1 MDIDRRQF
9 IICDKKIEKENFFCI
24 PLDSG
29 LFLSYHKDLPVKKVS
44 DNLILGHAFPVSSEY
59 PVAENPHC
67 PIEKQIEKWA
77 GRFIVYS
84 HGSIY
89 TDATSSLGIFYLE
102 RSGKRIVSSSVH
114 LIVEAYKVPRIN
126 KYELD
131 FRGGGDT
138 WDFYPGPYTPYRGIK
153 RLMQYERL
161 NIFGNRFVSPYF
173 VEWNPRYKGMNPS
186 ELTSILM
193 EYVRFMLLE
202 VSREYDGIWVPLTGG
217 IDSRCVC
224 AWCKE
229 AAVPFTAYTEE
240 RTHETHG
247 AGLSNADREI
257 PCKVSELL
265 DIKWEFCRMKQW
277 DQNKW
282 NSILKHSMGMVRN
295 PNLYSYSYGQYPEGK
310 RKNIILHG
318 SIFEI
323 SREYYKKSMGRECV
337 GFDERKNALNK
348 WLWRNLRKSDVHKKS
363 MHAWLKDIED
373 KGNQE
378 MAWYDRFYFE
388 QRLGSWL
395 SDLNQA
401 MDIIDFDRISPANNY
416 EIISILLA
424 YPQEMRT
431 SGEHQKMII
440 DTCVSGLSQLPINP
454 VSRRERIMWY
464 YDRAIY
470 KLRGIMCKTS
480 HA

>member
-9 IICDKKIEKENFFCI
+9 IICDKRIEKEDFFSM
-24 PLDSG
+24 PLDCG
-29 LFLSYHKDLPVKKVS
+29 LFLSYHKDLPVKKAG
-44 DNLILGHAFPVSSEY
+44 DNLILGHAFSVSPDY

-84 HGSIY
+84 HGIIY
-89 TDATSSLGIFYLE
+89 ADATSSLGIFYLE
-102 RSGKRIVSSSVH
+102 KSGKRIVSSSIR
-114 LIVEAYKVPRIN
+114 LIVEVYKVPRIN

-138 WDFYPGPYTPYRGIK
+138 WDFYPGPYTPYKGIK

-161 NIFGNRFVSPYF
+161 NYFGDKFVSPYC
-173 VEWNPRYKGMNPS
+173 VEWNPLYKGMNPS
-186 ELTSILM
+186 ELTRILI
-193 EYVRFMLLE
+193 EYVKFMLQE

-224 AWCKE
+224 AWCK
-229 AAVPFTAYTEE
+229 AAAIPFEAYTEE

-257 PCKVSELL
+257 PCRVSELL
-265 DIKWEFCRMKQW
+265 DIRWNFCRMKQW
-277 DQNKW
+277 DENKW
-282 NSILKHSMGMVRN
+282 NSILKHSMGMMRN

-310 RKNIILHG
+310 DKNIILHG

-323 SREYYKKSMGRECV
+323 SREYYKKSMHGECD
-337 GFDERKNALNK
+337 GFDERKGVLNK

-363 MHAWLKDIED
+363 MITWLKDIEN

-378 MAWYDRFYFE
+378 MAWYDRFYYE

-416 EIISILLA
+416 EIISILRS
-424 YPQEMRT
+424 YPQEMRI

-440 DTCVSGLSQLPINP
+440 NACAPSLNELPVNP
-454 VSRRERIMWY
+454 VSKLERLIWY
-464 YDRAIY
+464 YDRSRY
-470 KLRGIMCKTS
+470 KLRGIICRS
-480 HA
+480 LHR